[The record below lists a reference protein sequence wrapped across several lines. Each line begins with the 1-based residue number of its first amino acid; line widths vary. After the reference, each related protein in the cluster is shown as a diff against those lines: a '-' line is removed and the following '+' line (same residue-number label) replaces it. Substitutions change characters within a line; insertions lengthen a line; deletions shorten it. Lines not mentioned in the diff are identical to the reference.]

1 MRIQISD
8 GFGSLCPTLFCVFL
22 HFHTSQKS
30 AVFGWL
36 VLKRW
41 LLWKSMRSTECHFMY
56 NFNLKYVW
64 IALISRWKSNDC
76 VDLTTQGPL
85 QSTLGAFQLHLRR
98 RGSKKTRPW
107 LEIIFIPRARRYS
120 RHKLSHS
127 KKVGIY
133 CSVIKGTTPPTAVVP
148 HNEYFCCIDP
158 HEGRDQA
165 ETRRYKTLFFALVEL
180 GCVCATGH
188 HIYSNSRKIVLKPP
202 RAERWLYFN
211 F

>member
-1 MRIQISD
+1 MC
-8 GFGSLCPTLFCVFL
+8 GL
-22 HFHTSQKS
+22 HWFHTESPTIVSISQHKVHFKALSEPFSCIS
-30 AVFGWL
+30 ADVDQRKL
-36 VLKRW
+36 DLD
-41 LLWKSMRSTECHFMY
+41 LRSFSFREPE
-56 NFNLKYVW
+56 
-64 IALISRWKSNDC
+64 D
-76 VDLTTQGPL
+76 
-85 QSTLGAFQLHLRR
+85 
-98 RGSKKTRPW
+98 
-107 LEIIFIPRARRYS
+107 S

-202 RAERWLYFN
+202 RAEKLTIFQLLRTSRKTRCKSRVRTRRAAPRGKQRFCWRKLN
-211 F
+211 VSACLAADAR